1 MPNLSPFEG
10 GYLTDIVHVF
20 YCKMSYLTVCP
31 NDNNCFVI
39 PYQLEKKLLI
49 KAVIGTSHNVNNTN
63 AHTI

>member
-1 MPNLSPFEG
+1 MPKFSPFEG

-39 PYQLEKKLLI
+39 PYQLEK
-49 KAVIGTSHNVNNTN
+49 NY
-63 AHTI
+63 